1 MFITDLSIRRP
12 TVSWVMSLI
21 LIIFGLFVFWK
32 LPVRELPNGIQ
43 PPVVQVQVDY
53 KSAAASIVDQ
63 EVTQVLEDVIGGAE
77 GIKNIDSKSENGRST
92 INVEFD
98 TSIDLDNA
106 ANDIRERVARVVD
119 NLPSESDPPQ
129 ILKRA
134 AGFTTTMWLSL
145 SSSTWSDLE
154 LGDYAERFLVDQFS
168 SVKNVGRI
176 RVGGLRELS
185 IRVWVDP
192 IKLAANDL
200 TIKEVESAMR
210 GENISLPAGTL
221 EADNIDL
228 TLNLDKSYNDINSIK
243 QLPIKKKNNK
253 VILLS
258 DVANVEFGPVSEK
271 TLFKAQ
277 TKDQINLKTVGIGI
291 YARSGA
297 STVEL
302 SNEIKKKI
310 IEVKKSLPEELDLR
324 VSFNRAN
331 YVEAAIEEVYKT
343 LFIAFILVV
352 LIIYLF
358 LGNLKAVIVPAIAL
372 PVSLIASF
380 LGLYIFGL
388 SINIFVLLSFIL
400 AIGIITDDSVI
411 MTDAIYRRIENGENS
426 LVAAY
431 KGSKQISFAIIAT
444 TLILVAVFLPLIF
457 IKGISGTLFRETA
470 IALSFSIVV
479 SSFVALTLSPM
490 LASKFLNKKTSKKF
504 IIRKFENIF
513 SNFANF
519 YKETLGTVIY
529 KTRTVGIFIIFII
542 IASILLF
549 NFSKKELLPMEDRGA
564 YLIIGATDEGSSFEY
579 TQEQAQKVEARLLPL
594 LQAEDSPYS
603 RFIMRVPGFGSSAN
617 SYNSF
622 IIIALLDDWKNRK
635 KGQQIVL
642 REAIG
647 KIVTLPQ
654 ALAFPISPQSI
665 RVSSYNKP
673 VQMVIYGSTYEEL
686 EEIQKKIIRKLRSNK
701 NLSRIDSD
709 YNRNKPEVKL
719 IINKNKAKD
728 LGVSTKAIGE
738 TLETLYGGKKITT
751 FNKLGKEYPII
762 VQQYLSDRRNKEG
775 VSKIFVRSET
785 NSKLIS
791 LANLVSFKE
800 EGSAKQLARYN
811 RQRAVTISA
820 NINEGYTLTEAI
832 KFFEEVMS
840 SEAPKNQITW
850 KGKSEEIKETSNE
863 LFIIFALALLTAY
876 LVMAATF
883 NSFIH
888 PFIIVLTVPLAIFG
902 GLVFILFLNSSV
914 NIFSQIALI
923 ILIGISTKNSI
934 LIVDFAN
941 QIRTTGK
948 NIDTA
953 VKEACAV
960 RFRPIIMTSLS
971 TMIAM
976 MPLVIGNIGPGAGEG
991 SRLAVGST
999 ILGGM
1004 IISTFFTLYVTPS
1017 MYLAL
1022 AKNTKR
1028 IDVIDIE
1035 LKKNYLKNNI
1045 FIFI

>member
-1 MFITDLSIRRP
+1 MFITELSIKRP

-21 LIIFGLFVFWK
+21 LIVFGLFVFWK

-43 PPVVQVQVDY
+43 PPVVQVQVNY
-53 KSAAASIVDQ
+53 KSASASIVDQ
-63 EVTQVLEDVIGGAE
+63 EVTQVVEDVIGGAE

-154 LGDYAERFLVDQFS
+154 LGDYAERYLVDQFS
-168 SVKNVGRI
+168 SIKNVGRI
-176 RVGGLRELS
+176 LVGGLRELS

-200 TIKEVESAMR
+200 TIKEVELAMR

-243 QLPIKKKNNK
+243 QLPIKKTGNK

-258 DVANVEFGPVSEK
+258 DVANIEFGPVSEK
-271 TLFKAQ
+271 TLFKSQ

-302 SNEIKKKI
+302 SDDIKKKI

-324 VSFNRAN
+324 ISFNRAN

-343 LFIAFILVV
+343 LLIAFILVV

-358 LGNLKAVIVPAIAL
+358 LGNLKAVIVPAVAL

-411 MTDAIYRRIENGENS
+411 MTDAIYRRIENGETP

-457 IKGISGTLFRETA
+457 IEGISGTLFRETA

-490 LASKFLNKKTSKKF
+490 LASKFLNKKTSKKIF
-504 IIRKFENIF
+504 LQKFEKVFLNF
-513 SNFANF
+513 SNF
-519 YKETLGTVIY
+519 YKETLEVIVY
-529 KTRTVGIFIIFII
+529 KTKTISIFIILII
-542 IASILLF
+542 ISSVLLF
-549 NFSKKELLPMEDRGA
+549 SFSKKELLPQEDRGA
-564 YLIIGATDEGSSFEY
+564 YLIIGSTDEGSSFEY
-579 TQEQAQKVEARLLPL
+579 TQEQAQKVEGRLIPL

-635 KGQQIVL
+635 KGQQVIL

-647 KIVTLPQ
+647 KIVSLPQ

-665 RVSSYNKP
+665 RVSNYNKP
-673 VQMVIYGSTYEEL
+673 VQMVVYGSTYEEL
-686 EEIQKKIIRKLRSNK
+686 EEIQTKVIRKLRSNK
-701 NLSRIDSD
+701 NLSRLESD

-719 IINKNKAKD
+719 LINKNKAKD
-728 LGVSTKAIGE
+728 LGVSTRSIGE
-738 TLETLYGGKKITT
+738 TLETLYGGKRITT
-751 FNKLGKEYPII
+751 FNRLGKEYPII

-775 VSKIFVRSET
+775 ISKIFVRSET
-785 NSKLIS
+785 NRKLIS

-800 EGSAKQLARYN
+800 EGTAKELSRYN
-811 RQRAVTISA
+811 RQRAITISA
-820 NINEGYTLTEAI
+820 NISENYTLIEAI
-832 KFFEEVMS
+832 NFFESVMADI
-840 SEAPKNQITW
+840 APENQITW

-863 LFIIFALALLTAY
+863 LFIIFALALLTSY

-888 PFIIVLTVPLAIFG
+888 PFIIFLTVPLAIFG

-934 LIVDFAN
+934 LIVDYAN

-948 NIDTA
+948 NIETA
-953 VKEACAV
+953 VKEACSV

-976 MPLVIGNIGPGAGEG
+976 MPLIIGSIGPGAGEG

-999 ILGGM
+999 IFGGM

-1028 IDVIDIE
+1028 IDIIDLE
-1035 LKKNYLKNNI
+1035 LKRELFKK
-1045 FIFI
+1045 

>member
-1 MFITDLSIRRP
+1 MFITELSIRRP
-12 TVSWVMSLI
+12 VVSWVMSLI
-21 LIIFGLFVFWK
+21 LIVFGLFVFWK
-32 LPVRELPNGIQ
+32 LPVRELPSGIQ
-43 PPVVQVQVDY
+43 PPVVQVQVNY
-53 KSAAASIVDQ
+53 NSAAAPIVNQ

-92 INVEFD
+92 INIEFD
-98 TSIDLDNA
+98 TSIELDNA
-106 ANDIRERVARVVD
+106 ANDVRERVARVVD
-119 NLPSESDPPQ
+119 NLPSEADPPQ

-134 AGFTTTMWLSL
+134 AGFTTTMWLAL

-154 LGDYAERFLVDQFS
+154 LGDYAERYLVDTFS

-176 RVGGLRELS
+176 LVGGLRELS
-185 IRVWVDP
+185 IRVWIDP

-200 TIKEVESAMR
+200 TIQEVEQALR
-210 GENISLPAGTL
+210 GENIRLPAGTL

-228 TLNLDKSYNDINSIK
+228 TLNLDKSYNSIETIK
-243 QLPIKKKNNK
+243 QLPIKKNNK
-253 VILLS
+253 QIVTLS
-258 DVANVEFGPVSEK
+258 DVAKIEFGPVSEK

-277 TKDQINLKTVGIGI
+277 RKDQLNLKTVGIGI

-302 SNEIKKKI
+302 SKEIKKKI
-310 IEVKKSLPEELDLR
+310 FEVNKTLPDGLKLEIA
-324 VSFNRAN
+324 FNRAT
-331 YVEAAIEEVYKT
+331 YVGAAINEVYKT
-343 LFIAFILVV
+343 LVIAFILVV
-352 LIIYLF
+352 IIIYLF

-380 LGLYIFGL
+380 LGIYLFGL

-411 MTDAIYRRIENGENS
+411 MTDAIYRRIENGETP
-426 LVAAY
+426 LVASY
-431 KGSKQISFAIIAT
+431 KGSKQITFAIIAT
-444 TLILVAVFLPLIF
+444 TLILIAVFLPLIF
-457 IKGISGTLFRETA
+457 IEGISGTLFKETA

-490 LASKFLNKKTSKKF
+490 LASKFLTKKTDKNF
-504 IIRKFENIF
+504 IINRFEKFFLSF
-513 SNFANF
+513 SKF
-519 YKETLGTVIY
+519 YEETLTVLMK
-529 KTRTVGIFIIFII
+529 KTKSITIFIILII
-542 IASILLF
+542 VGSILLF
-549 NFSKKELLPMEDRGA
+549 DFSKKELLPMEDRGA
-564 YLIIGATDEGSSFEY
+564 YLVIGFTDEGSSFEY
-579 TQEQAQKVEARLLPL
+579 TQEKAQVIEKRLIPL
-594 LQAEDSPYS
+594 LQEENSPYS

-617 SYNSF
+617 SFNSF
-622 IIIALLDDWKNRK
+622 IIIALLDNWDNRK
-635 KGQQIVL
+635 KNSQTVM

-647 KIVTLPQ
+647 KIVTVPQ
-654 ALAFPISPQSI
+654 AVAFPISPQSI

-686 EEIQKKIIRKLRSNK
+686 EKIQSQVIRTLRKNG
-701 NLSRIDSD
+701 NLSRIESD
-709 YNRNKPEVKL
+709 YSRNKPEVKL
-719 IINKNKAKD
+719 LINKNKAKD
-728 LGVSTKAIGE
+728 LGVSTEKIGR
-738 TLETLYGGKKITT
+738 TLETLYGGKRVTT

-762 VQQYLSDRRNKEG
+762 LQQYLADRRNKEG
-775 VSKIFVRSET
+775 ISKIFVRSDT
-785 NSKLIS
+785 TGKLIS
-791 LANLVSFKE
+791 LVNLVDFKE
-800 EGSAKQLARYN
+800 VGAAKELSRYN
-811 RQRAVTISA
+811 RQPAVTISA
-820 NINEGYTLTEAI
+820 NISENYSLSDAI
-832 KFFEEVMS
+832 KYLENTMGEV
-840 SEAPKNQITW
+840 APQNQITW
-850 KGKSEEIKETSNE
+850 KGKSEEVKETSNE

-883 NSFIH
+883 NSFVH
-888 PFIIVLTVPLAIFG
+888 PFIIILTVPLAIFG

-934 LIVDFAN
+934 LIVDYAN
-941 QIRTTGK
+941 QIRTKGK
-948 NIDTA
+948 NIETA
-953 VKEACAV
+953 VKEACSI

-1004 IISTFFTLYVTPS
+1004 IISTFFTLYVTPA

-1028 IDVIDIE
+1028 IDAVDIE
-1035 LKKNYLKNNI
+1035 LKKELR
-1045 FIFI
+1045 

>member
-12 TVSWVMSLI
+12 VVSSVFSLI
-21 LIIFGLFVFWK
+21 LIVFGIFVFWK
-32 LPVRELPNGIQ
+32 LPVRELPSGLQ
-43 PPVVQVQVDY
+43 PPVVQIQVDY
-53 KSAAASIVDQ
+53 KSAAAPIIDQ
-63 EVTQVLEDVIGGAE
+63 EVTQVIEDVIGGAE
-77 GIKNIDSKSENGRST
+77 GIKNIDSKSSNGRST
-92 INVEFD
+92 IKVEFD

-129 ILKRA
+129 ILKQA
-134 AGFTTTMWLSL
+134 AGFTTTMWLAL

-154 LGDYAERFLVDQFS
+154 LGDYAERYLVDTFS

-176 RVGGLRELS
+176 LVGGLRELS

-200 TIKEVESAMR
+200 TVQEVERALR
-210 GENISLPAGTL
+210 GENIRLPAGTL
-221 EADNIDL
+221 EANNIDL
-228 TLNLDKSYNDINSIK
+228 TLNLDKSYNSIETIK
-243 QLPIKKKNNK
+243 QLPIKKTNK
-253 VILLS
+253 KVVVLS
-258 DVANVEFGPVSEK
+258 DVANIEFGPVSEK

-277 TKDQINLKTVGIGI
+277 RKDQLNLKTVGIGI

-302 SNEIKKKI
+302 SKEIKKKI
-310 IEVKKSLPEELDLR
+310 AKVNKSLPEGLELE
-324 VSFNRAN
+324 VAFNRAT
-331 YVEAAIEEVYKT
+331 YIGAAINEVYKT
-343 LFIAFILVV
+343 LIIAFVLVV
-352 LIIYLF
+352 IIIYLF

-380 LGLYIFGL
+380 LGIYIFGL

-411 MTDAIYRRIENGENS
+411 MTDAIYRRIENGENP

-431 KGSKQISFAIIAT
+431 KGSKQITFAIIAT
-444 TLILVAVFLPLIF
+444 TLILIAVFLPLIF
-457 IKGISGTLFRETA
+457 IEGISGTLFRETA

-490 LASKFLNKKTSKKF
+490 LASKFLNKKNNKNF
-504 IIRKFENIF
+504 IIRKFEKF
-513 SNFANF
+513 FLGFAKF
-519 YKETLGTVIY
+519 YQETLEVLVKKTKTVS
-529 KTRTVGIFIIFII
+529 VFIIFII
-542 IASILLF
+542 VASILLF

-564 YLIIGATDEGSSFEY
+564 YLVIGFTDEGSSFEY
-579 TQEQAQKVEARLLPL
+579 TQEKAQVIEKRLIPL
-594 LQAEDSPYS
+594 LQAENSPYS
-603 RFIMRVPGFGSSAN
+603 RFIMRVPGFGSSAT

-622 IIIALLDDWKNRK
+622 IIIALLDHWKNRK
-635 KGQQIVL
+635 QDSQTVM
-642 REAIG
+642 RQAIG
-647 KIVTLPQ
+647 KIVTVPQ
-654 ALAFPISPQSI
+654 AVAFPISPQSI

-686 EEIQKKIIRKLRSNK
+686 ERIQSEVIGKLRRNN
-701 NLSRIDSD
+701 NLSRLESD
-709 YNRNKPEVKL
+709 YTRNKPEVKL

-728 LGVSTKAIGE
+728 LGVSTETIGKS
-738 TLETLYGGKKITT
+738 LETLYGGKRVTT

-762 VQQYLSDRRNKEG
+762 LQQYLSDRRNKEG
-775 VSKIFVRSET
+775 ISKIFVRSDT
-785 NSKLIS
+785 TGKLIS
-791 LANLVSFKE
+791 LANLVNFKE
-800 EGSAKQLARYN
+800 EGTAKELARYN

-820 NINEGYTLTEAI
+820 NISENYTLSEAI
-832 KFFEEVMS
+832 KYLENTMAEVS
-840 SEAPKNQITW
+840 PQSQITW

-888 PFIIVLTVPLAIFG
+888 PFIIILTVPLAIFG
-902 GLVFILFLNSSV
+902 GLVFILFLNSSI
-914 NIFSQIALI
+914 NIFSQIALV

-934 LIVDFAN
+934 LIVDYAN

-948 NIDTA
+948 NIETA
-953 VKEACAV
+953 VKEACSI

-991 SRLAVGST
+991 SRLAVGAT

-1004 IISTFFTLYVTPS
+1004 IISTFFTLYVTPT

-1028 IDVIDIE
+1028 IDAIDLE
-1035 LKKNYLKNNI
+1035 LNRQLKR
-1045 FIFI
+1045 

>member
-1 MFITDLSIRRP
+1 MFITELSIKRP
-12 TVSWVMSLI
+12 AVSWVMSLI
-21 LIIFGLFVFWK
+21 LIVFGLFVFWK

-43 PPVVQVQVDY
+43 PPVVQVQINY
-53 KSAAASIVDQ
+53 KSASASIVDQ
-63 EVTQVLEDVIGGAE
+63 EVTQVVEDVIGGAE

-154 LGDYAERFLVDQFS
+154 LGDYAERYLVDQFS
-168 SVKNVGRI
+168 SIKNVGRI
-176 RVGGLRELS
+176 LVGGLRELS

-200 TIKEVESAMR
+200 TIKEVELAMR

-243 QLPIKKKNNK
+243 QLPIKKTGNK
-253 VILLS
+253 VVLLS
-258 DVANVEFGPVSEK
+258 DVANIEFGPVSEK
-271 TLFKAQ
+271 TLFKSQ
-277 TKDQINLKTVGIGI
+277 TKDQVNLKTVGIGI

-302 SNEIKKKI
+302 SDDIKKKI
-310 IEVKKSLPEELDLR
+310 TEVKKSLPDGLDLR
-324 VSFNRAN
+324 ISFNRAN

-343 LFIAFILVV
+343 LLIAFILVV

-411 MTDAIYRRIENGENS
+411 MTDSIYRRIENGETP

-457 IKGISGTLFRETA
+457 IEGISGTLFRETA

-490 LASKFLNKKTSKKF
+490 LASKFLKKKISKKF
-504 IIRKFENIF
+504 LIKRFENIF
-513 SNFANF
+513 LNFANF
-519 YKETLGTVIY
+519 YKETLEIIIY
-529 KTRTVGIFIIFII
+529 KTKTVSFFIVLII
-542 IASILLF
+542 ISSVLLF
-549 NFSKKELLPMEDRGA
+549 SFSKKELLPQEDRGA
-564 YLIIGATDEGSSFEY
+564 YLIIGFTDEGSSFEY
-579 TQEQAQKVEARLLPL
+579 TQEQAQKVEARLIPL
-594 LQAEDSPYS
+594 LQADDSPYS

-635 KGQQIVL
+635 KGQQVVL

-654 ALAFPISPQSI
+654 AVAFPISPQSI
-665 RVSSYNKP
+665 RVSNYNKP

-686 EEIQKKIIRKLRSNK
+686 EEIQTKVIGKLRSNK
-701 NLSRIDSD
+701 NLSRIESD

-719 IINKNKAKD
+719 LIDRSKAKD
-728 LGVSTKAIGE
+728 LGVSTRSIGE

-751 FNKLGKEYPII
+751 FNRLGKEYPII

-775 VSKIFVRSET
+775 ISKIFVRSET
-785 NSKLIS
+785 NGKLIS
-791 LANLVSFKE
+791 LSNLVNFKE
-800 EGSAKQLARYN
+800 EGTAKELARYN
-811 RQRAVTISA
+811 RQRAITISA
-820 NINEGYTLTEAI
+820 NISESYTLTEAI
-832 KFFEEVMS
+832 KFLEGVMADI
-840 SEAPKNQITW
+840 APENQITW

-863 LFIIFALALLTAY
+863 LFIIFALALLTSY

-888 PFIIVLTVPLAIFG
+888 PFIIFLTVPLAIFG

-934 LIVDFAN
+934 LIVDYAN
-941 QIRTTGK
+941 QIRTMGK
-948 NIDTA
+948 SIDVA
-953 VKEACAV
+953 IKDACSV
-960 RFRPIIMTSLS
+960 RLRPILMTSIS

-976 MPLVIGNIGPGAGEG
+976 LPLVIGNFGPGAGEG
-991 SRLAVGST
+991 SRLAVGAT

-1028 IDVIDIE
+1028 IDAIDLE
-1035 LKKNYLKNNI
+1035 LKKELIKK
-1045 FIFI
+1045 